1 MGRFGQENWSVF
13 IYFLTKFLNID
24 VALCICT
31 KQNAIVLKYLDRKWL
46 FPQISDCSPPQIF
59 QFIFRYSE
67 KE

>member
-1 MGRFGQENWSVF
+1 MGRFRQEDWSVF

-46 FPQISDCSPPQIF
+46 FPQISDCFPPSNISIYIQC
-59 QFIFRYSE
+59 SE